1 MDTIISCVLML
12 FLSLILY
19 FSGLYVNKFS
29 NNGIVFGVRVPKEY
43 ERCEEIKILEKK
55 YKKAYIMS
63 ILPCTI
69 LLNFIVFIIPK
80 LYIFLIATFLL
91 LVLVN
96 IPVIIYWKKLSE
108 LKKEKKWG
116 KLGKNVVV
124 VDTSIRKPKNNEDI
138 VGIKNKHF
146 LLIIIV
152 PIINIILTSIY
163 YKNIPEKFPIHF
175 NSSGVADGFASKSG
189 LLGLINLMMLPLME
203 IIMILFFMT
212 INKFAING
220 KVDINSGTLSE
231 IKEQRKIFKVYNS
244 FFLYSILIEIV
255 ILFSLIQFS
264 IIYSWSSNTIKLI
277 SIISL
282 IIILFTVIVITIL
295 GYKIGQGGKNIK
307 INKLDEEI
315 YRDDDKNW
323 ILGNLYYN
331 RNDPSIFVEKRIGIG
346 WDVNLGNPIGMF
358 IMILPIILIIATII
372 YFFVKGI

>member
-282 IIILFTVIVITIL
+282 IIILFTVIL
-295 GYKIGQGGKNIK
+295 
-307 INKLDEEI
+307 L
-315 YRDDDKNW
+315 
-323 ILGNLYYN
+323 
-331 RNDPSIFVEKRIGIG
+331 
-346 WDVNLGNPIGMF
+346 
-358 IMILPIILIIATII
+358 
-372 YFFVKGI
+372 